1 MKRTFALAMTALM
14 LVFTLTACGGSGST
28 GSGSGSSTGSGGN
41 GSAATEESG
50 GSGAATNGG
59 ASSGAMGDSRDDVEN
74 AVDDALS
81 GSDSTQSGQGG
92 VSYGDMLEN
101 GTVEDEPTTGSTING
116 QQN

>member
-14 LVFTLTACGGSGST
+14 LVFTLTACGGS
-28 GSGSGSSTGSGGN
+28 
-41 GSAATEESG
+41 SAG
-50 GSGAATNGG
+50 TNGG

-81 GSDSTQSGQGG
+81 GGNNTQSDQGG

-101 GTVEDEPTTGSTING
+101 GTVEDEPTTGSTTNG
-116 QQN
+116 QRN